1 MLQPVCARSDLEV
14 ADPLEDGIYIA
25 VSTAGT
31 STVYLLADAAF
42 LSWFARESPNR
53 TSEGG
58 RYTFMGD
65 LNPFAFFHK
74 PPATC

>member
-42 LSWFARESPNR
+42 LSWFARESPSSAIGR
-53 TSEGG
+53 LYDEGG
-58 RYTFMGD
+58 VFTTYSK
-65 LNPFAFFHK
+65 A
-74 PPATC
+74 C